1 MNTALQKVIV
11 IIVVAVEVIL
21 NIINR
26 VEVKNDG
33 MMIAV
38 IATILQKNTGNYII
52 LERMI
57 SFIYLILSTF

>member
-57 SFIYLILSTF
+57 SFY